1 MKKNKLELVDSDS
14 YYLAFKQWL
23 DSSNAIFDFKNENLM
38 NDLWLKF
45 ADEIGISL
53 GINNENKDFN
63 IEVIDSTCWKEAKK
77 YYSIISYKVALEDEN
92 V

>member
-77 YYSIISYKVALEDEN
+77 YYSIISYKVALEEEK